1 LFRSKVDSILFY
13 LQLKI
18 QFLLQKILIQTINSM
33 NINFKMEDLI
43 LLKLGGE
50 VIRKNLDNVLNQIGF
65 IAEKIIL
72 IHGGREIVN
81 EYSLKVGIEPKFVTS
96 PEGIKSRYTSLDE
109 LEIYVM
115 TMNLINKKITSILN
129 SKGVPSIGI
138 SGVDGNL
145 ILAKKKDKIVI
156 LNEKGRK
163 QIIDGGYTGKITKI
177 NVDLMNKLLNC
188 YRCIVVSP
196 IALDLEKGCML
207 NVDSDQVAAEIAKAM
222 KISKIIFLTDVN
234 GLKINENYIR
244 TVKLS
249 EIPALLSKT
258 GFGMNRKL
266 MMIYEAMK
274 NGVNE
279 VIIANGLSTDFL
291 KEIENGNATKFL
303 S

>member
-1 LFRSKVDSILFY
+1 
-13 LQLKI
+13 
-18 QFLLQKILIQTINSM
+18 M

-50 VIRKNLDNVLNQIGF
+50 VIRKNLENVLNQIGF

>member
-1 LFRSKVDSILFY
+1 MFY

-50 VIRKNLDNVLNQIGF
+50 VIRKNLENVLNQIGF

>member
-1 LFRSKVDSILFY
+1 
-13 LQLKI
+13 
-18 QFLLQKILIQTINSM
+18 
-33 NINFKMEDLI
+33 MEDLI

-50 VIRKNLDNVLNQIGF
+50 VIRKNLENVLNQIGF

-222 KISKIIFLTDVN
+222 KISKIIFLYRCKRFKR
-234 GLKINENYIR
+234 LMKI
-244 TVKLS
+244 T
-249 EIPALLSKT
+249 
-258 GFGMNRKL
+258 
-266 MMIYEAMK
+266 
-274 NGVNE
+274 
-279 VIIANGLSTDFL
+279 
-291 KEIENGNATKFL
+291 
-303 S
+303 